1 MSNIITQQMLLAVL
15 AGGLVHSR
23 LIYRTDFTPCI
34 PTEEVGF
41 HTGADFTG

>member
-1 MSNIITQQMLLAVL
+1 MSNIITHQMLLAVL

-23 LIYRTDFTPCI
+23 LIYRTDFTHCI
-34 PTEEVGF
+34 PTEVGF